1 MGETVAGSEDQIDG
15 EKPEQSSAESE
26 EKAVDALDSENAES
40 EPDTDEPNAV
50 EDTTAGDL
58 KEKLLRVGMVVAF
71 SVLLYFEVVY
81 GVFIGVLICSV
92 AYLLKG
98 EVPDQVAAFVSA
110 ALRVVHSTIAF
121 VLFQT
126 DEKPWP
132 LRSWPSEPQED

>member
-1 MGETVAGSEDQIDG
+1 MAGSEDQIDG

-26 EKAVDALDSENAES
+26 EQAVDALDSENAES
-40 EPDTDEPNAV
+40 EPETDEPNAV

-81 GVFIGVLICSV
+81 GVFIGVLICLA

-98 EVPDQVAAFVSA
+98 EIPDQVATFVSA
-110 ALRVVHSTIAF
+110 ALRVVSGTIAF

>member
-1 MGETVAGSEDQIDG
+1 MAGSEDQIDG

-40 EPDTDEPNAV
+40 EPETDEPNAV

>member
-1 MGETVAGSEDQIDG
+1 MAGSEDQIDG
-15 EKPEQSSAESE
+15 ENPEQSSAESDE
-26 EKAVDALDSENAES
+26 QAADAVESESAES
-40 EPDTDEPNAV
+40 EQVTDEPNAD

-58 KEKLLRVGMVVAF
+58 KEKLLRVGTVVAF

-81 GVFIGVLICSV
+81 GVFIGVLVCLV

-98 EVPDQVAAFVSA
+98 EVPEKIDAFVSA
-110 ALRVVHSTIAF
+110 ALKVVHGTIAF

-132 LRSWPSEPQED
+132 LRPWPSESHED

>member
-1 MGETVAGSEDQIDG
+1 MAGSEDQIDG

-40 EPDTDEPNAV
+40 EPETDEPNAV

-132 LRSWPSEPQED
+132 LRSWPSETQED